1 MLGIYVFKQLIAFSG
16 VLCCY
21 SWRRGVLSRI
31 SERLTCE
38 HNPNGPKTSFTALPG
53 FGSPPALCA
62 ASRRALE
69 GIPRRLYTWET
80 TCQLLL
86 LNDAAGW
93 RRVYPCVRTDYK
105 IRAKKQQQ
113 APVIPAAY
121 ASAAPSQ
128 RSFLSTDA
136 SRCLDKTW
144 KIQEASIPCHIQHVC
159 LINDQECMSYA
170 GPGRVR
176 PARPVRCLAAACDT
190 HTVENLR
197 AMINV

>member
-1 MLGIYVFKQLIAFSG
+1 MCSNSSFIAFSG
-16 VLCCY
+16 VFCCY

-69 GIPRRLYTWET
+69 GFPRRLYTWET

-113 APVIPAAY
+113 APGH
-121 ASAAPSQ
+121 PSSVCFGS
-128 RSFLSTDA
+128 SFSKKLSEHRRQQMPRQD
-136 SRCLDKTW
+136 LED
-144 KIQEASIPCHIQHVC
+144 P
-159 LINDQECMSYA
+159 ECEHPMS
-170 GPGRVR
+170 
-176 PARPVRCLAAACDT
+176 
-190 HTVENLR
+190 H
-197 AMINV
+197 